1 MVPAIRYLAPAQ
13 VAVLQQTAPKNT
25 GILLLFC
32 TVAYYLQMQGGCR
45 EGIRLPGIIVNFS
58 WTWSLH
64 AAQWKNSSRYIIQ
77 MHTIR
82 MQIVCKPT
90 PSFLSVH
97 PY

>member
-58 WTWSLH
+58 GPGVC
-64 AAQWKNSSRYIIQ
+64 
-77 MHTIR
+77 
-82 MQIVCKPT
+82 MQRNGKT
-90 PSFLSVH
+90 PADI
-97 PY
+97 